1 MLGHSV
7 VSYPV
12 TPPGSSVGG
21 ILQARKLEWVPLLFS
36 RVFSLPEN
44 QTQVSHRFFTIE
56 PPDKRI
62 YMCMCIHIYTHT
74 HITHIYIY
82 KYNIYNRLEYMYAY
96 VYVFYPFI
104 HCLTLN
110 LLWCLLLWIMLQ
122 QPWKCRY
129 CFKIVVSFLHIYICP
144 GVVLLYH
151 MVALF
156 LIFWGPSI
164 LFSQWPY
171 QFTFCPIVYKGSLL
185 YIFSPAFVIFC
196 LFCNSHFKK
205 CEVVFNFGFDFIFP
219 NDKLCWAPLNAPV
232 GSALLRQNS
241 IGQIKKAEKSGKGP
255 ML

>member
-44 QTQVSHRFFTIE
+44 QTQVSHRFFNIE

-62 YMCMCIHIYTHT
+62 YICMCVHIYTHT

-82 KYNIYNRLEYMYAY
+82 EYNIYNRLEYMYAY

-122 QPWKCRY
+122 QPWNCRY
-129 CFKIVVSFLHIYICP
+129 CFKIMVSFLHIYMPRSGITVSY
-144 GVVLLYH
+144 GS
-151 MVALF
+151 
-156 LIFWGPSI
+156 SI
-164 LFSQWPY
+164 
-171 QFTFCPIVYKGSLL
+171 
-185 YIFSPAFVIFC
+185 
-196 LFCNSHFKK
+196 
-205 CEVVFNFGFDFIFP
+205 FNF
-219 NDKLCWAPLNAPV
+219 LR
-232 GSALLRQNS
+232 ALHIVFTVTIPIYILSNS
-241 IGQIKKAEKSGKGP
+241 V
-255 ML
+255 